1 MFGFEPEDDAPPPPP
16 KPVSALLRE
25 VVQRLDQAILQTD
38 NAELSALLRQL
49 VGDAGFAW
57 SVSGN
62 LERESS
68 EAAEVSPE
76 LATV

>member
-16 KPVSALLRE
+16 RRVSEVLRD
-25 VVQRLDQAILQTD
+25 VVDRLDEAIRSTD
-38 NAELSALLRQL
+38 NPELLDMLRRVL
-49 VGDAGFAW
+49 SDAGHIW
-57 SVSGN
+57 STAGN
-62 LERESS
+62 IERESS